1 MKICVING
9 SPRGKNSVTLQTVL
23 YLEKRFPQHSFDFL
37 NVGAGIQSF
46 ERDMSGAVEAIRS
59 SELLLFSYPVY
70 SFLAP
75 AQLHRF
81 VELMK
86 RSGGDFHGI
95 CASQLTT
102 SKHFY
107 DITAHRY
114 LEENCRDMGM
124 HVIHGLSADR
134 EDLLTEQ
141 GRREAED
148 FFRYLVYCV
157 ENALYEPVSPSAP
170 AAPRPAYTQ
179 ALTPGVKPEGFD
191 TVIVGDL
198 REEDAALRAMIK
210 DFGALYPY
218 KTRFVNLADFPFQ
231 GGCLGC
237 LRCAADGRCVRKD
250 GFDAFLREHIQ
261 NADAIVYAFTLR
273 DHSMGSRFKMYDD
286 RQFCNGHRSLTEG
299 KPLAYIVSGDYEAE
313 ENLKTVIEARAQ
325 VGHNFLA
332 GVGCDLASMEAAA
345 KRLAYALENRCLPP
359 RNFYGVGGMKIFRDL
374 VWPMQGIMKADHVYY
389 KSHGLYDF
397 PQKHRGRMLVMRFW
411 GALLRNP
418 ATKAKMTAKFN
429 RRMMAPY
436 KKLLARTH
444 SAHSPR

>member
-23 YLEKRFPQHSFDFL
+23 YLEKRFPQHTFDFL

-59 SELLLFSYPVY
+59 AELLLFSYPVY
-70 SFLAP
+70 TFLAP

-81 VELMK
+81 LELMK
-86 RSGGDFHGI
+86 RSGADFKDI
-95 CASQLTT
+95 CATQLTT
-102 SKHFY
+102 SKHFF
-107 DITAHRY
+107 DVTAHRY

-124 HVIHGLSADR
+124 RVIRGLSADM

-148 FFRYLVYCV
+148 FLRYVVHCV
-157 ENALYEPVSPSAP
+157 ENQLYEPVPP
-170 AAPRPAYTQ
+170 AAPSPTRPTYVQT
-179 ALTPGVKPEGFD
+179 LSPGVKPEGFD

-198 REEDAALRAMIK
+198 REEDAGLRAMIK

-218 KTRFVNLADFPFQ
+218 KTRFVNLADFPFK

-237 LRCAADGRCVRKD
+237 FGCATHGRCVQKD
-250 GFDAFLREHIQ
+250 GFDAFLRENIQ
-261 NADAIVYAFTLR
+261 NADAIIYAFTLR

-286 RQFCNGHRSLTEG
+286 RQFCNGHRTVTAG
-299 KPLAYIVSGDYEAE
+299 KPFAYIVNGDYEAE

-332 GVGCDLASMEAAA
+332 GVGYDLPSMEAAA
-345 KRLAYALENRCLPP
+345 KRLAYALENRYVPP

-374 VWPMQGIMKADHVYY
+374 VWLMQGIMKADHDYY

-397 PQKHRGRMLVMRFW
+397 PQKRRGRMLAMRLL
-411 GALLRNP
+411 GALMRNP
-418 ATKAKMTAKFN
+418 RTGDKMTAKFN
-429 RRMMAPY
+429 QGMMAPY
-436 KKLLARTH
+436 KKLLAHTR
-444 SAHSPR
+444 SGK

>member
-23 YLEKRFPQHSFDFL
+23 YLEKRFPQHTFDFL

-59 SELLLFSYPVY
+59 AELLLFSYPVY
-70 SFLAP
+70 TFLAP

-81 VELMK
+81 LELMK
-86 RSGGDFHGI
+86 RSGADFKDL
-95 CASQLTT
+95 CATQLTT
-102 SKHFY
+102 SKHFF
-107 DITAHRY
+107 DVTAHRY

-124 HVIHGLSADR
+124 RVIRGLSADM

-141 GRREAED
+141 GRREAEV
-148 FFRYLVYCV
+148 FLRYVVHCV
-157 ENALYEPVSPSAP
+157 ENQLYEPVPP
-170 AAPRPAYTQ
+170 AAPSPTRPTYVQT
-179 ALTPGVKPEGFD
+179 LSPGVKPEGFD

-198 REEDAALRAMIK
+198 REEDAGLRAMIK

-218 KTRFVNLADFPFQ
+218 KTRFVNLADFPFK

-237 LRCAADGRCVRKD
+237 FGCATHGRCVQKD
-250 GFDAFLREHIQ
+250 GFDAFLRENIQ
-261 NADAIVYAFTLR
+261 NADAIIYAFTLR

-286 RQFCNGHRSLTEG
+286 RQFCNGHRTVTAG
-299 KPLAYIVSGDYEAE
+299 KPFAYIVNGDYEAE

-332 GVGCDLASMEAAA
+332 GVGYDLPSMEAAA
-345 KRLAYALENRCLPP
+345 KRLAYALENRYVPP

-374 VWPMQGIMKADHVYY
+374 VWLMQGIMKADHDYY

-397 PQKHRGRMLVMRFW
+397 PQKRRGRMLAMRLL
-411 GALLRNP
+411 GALMRNP
-418 ATKAKMTAKFN
+418 RTGDKMTAKFN
-429 RRMMAPY
+429 QGMMAPY
-436 KKLLARTH
+436 KKLLAHTR
-444 SAHSPR
+444 SGK

>member
-23 YLEKRFPQHSFDFL
+23 YLEKRFPQHTFDFL

-59 SELLLFSYPVY
+59 AELLLFSYPVY
-70 SFLAP
+70 TFLAP

-81 VELMK
+81 LELMK
-86 RSGGDFHGI
+86 RSGADFKDI
-95 CASQLTT
+95 CATQLTT
-102 SKHFY
+102 SKHFF
-107 DITAHRY
+107 DVTAHRY

-124 HVIHGLSADR
+124 RVIRGLSADM

-148 FFRYLVYCV
+148 FLRYVVHCV
-157 ENALYEPVSPSAP
+157 ENQLYEPVPP
-170 AAPRPAYTQ
+170 AAPSPTRPTYVQTHS
-179 ALTPGVKPEGFD
+179 PGVKPEGFD

-198 REEDAALRAMIK
+198 REEDAGLRAMIK

-218 KTRFVNLADFPFQ
+218 KTRFVNLADFPFK

-237 LRCAADGRCVRKD
+237 FGCATHGRCVQKD
-250 GFDAFLREHIQ
+250 GFDAFLRENIQ
-261 NADAIVYAFTLR
+261 NADAIIYAFTLR

-286 RQFCNGHRSLTEG
+286 RQFCNGHRTVTAG
-299 KPLAYIVSGDYEAE
+299 KPFAYIVNGDYEAE

-332 GVGCDLASMEAAA
+332 GVGYDLPSMEAAA
-345 KRLAYALENRCLPP
+345 KRLAYALENRYVPP

-374 VWPMQGIMKADHVYY
+374 VWLMQGIMKADHDYY

-397 PQKHRGRMLVMRFW
+397 PQKRRGRMLAMRLL
-411 GALLRNP
+411 GALMRNP
-418 ATKAKMTAKFN
+418 RTGDKMTAKFN
-429 RRMMAPY
+429 QGMMAPY
-436 KKLLARTH
+436 KKLLAHTR
-444 SAHSPR
+444 SGK

>member
-23 YLEKRFPQHSFDFL
+23 YLEKRFPQHTFDFL

-59 SELLLFSYPVY
+59 AELLLFSYPVY
-70 SFLAP
+70 TFLAP

-81 VELMK
+81 LELMK
-86 RSGGDFHGI
+86 RSGADFKDL
-95 CASQLTT
+95 CATQLTT
-102 SKHFY
+102 SKHFF
-107 DITAHRY
+107 DVTAHRY

-124 HVIHGLSADR
+124 RVIRGLSADM

-148 FFRYLVYCV
+148 FLRYVVHCV
-157 ENALYEPVSPSAP
+157 ENQLYEPVPP
-170 AAPRPAYTQ
+170 AAPSPTRPTYVQT
-179 ALTPGVKPEGFD
+179 LSPGVKPEGFD

-198 REEDAALRAMIK
+198 REEDAGLRAMIK

-218 KTRFVNLADFPFQ
+218 KTRFVNLADFPFK

-237 LRCAADGRCVRKD
+237 FGCATHGRCVQKD
-250 GFDAFLREHIQ
+250 GFDAFLRENIQ
-261 NADAIVYAFTLR
+261 NADAIIYAFTLR

-286 RQFCNGHRSLTEG
+286 RQFCNGHRTVTAG
-299 KPLAYIVSGDYEAE
+299 KPFAYIVNGDYEAE

-332 GVGCDLASMEAAA
+332 GVGYDLPSMEAAA
-345 KRLAYALENRCLPP
+345 KRLAYALENRYVPP

-374 VWPMQGIMKADHVYY
+374 VWLMQGIMKADHDYY

-397 PQKHRGRMLVMRFW
+397 PQKRRGRMLAMRLL
-411 GALLRNP
+411 GALMRNP
-418 ATKAKMTAKFN
+418 RTGDKMTAKLN
-429 RRMMAPY
+429 QGMMAPY
-436 KKLLARTH
+436 KKLLAHTR
-444 SAHSPR
+444 SGK

>member
-23 YLEKRFPQHSFDFL
+23 YLEKRFPQHTFDFL

-59 SELLLFSYPVY
+59 AELLLFSYPVY
-70 SFLAP
+70 TFLAP

-81 VELMK
+81 LELMK
-86 RSGGDFHGI
+86 RTGADFKDL
-95 CASQLTT
+95 CATQLTT
-102 SKHFY
+102 SKHFF
-107 DITAHRY
+107 DVTAHRY

-124 HVIHGLSADR
+124 RVIRGLSADM

-148 FFRYLVYCV
+148 FLRYVVHCV
-157 ENALYEPVSPSAP
+157 ENQLYEPVPP
-170 AAPRPAYTQ
+170 AAPSPTRPTYVQT
-179 ALTPGVKPEGFD
+179 LSPGVKPEGFD

-198 REEDAALRAMIK
+198 REEDAGLRAMIK

-218 KTRFVNLADFPFQ
+218 KTRFVNLADFPFK

-237 LRCAADGRCVRKD
+237 FGCATHGRCVQKD
-250 GFDAFLREHIQ
+250 GFDAFLRENIQ
-261 NADAIVYAFTLR
+261 NADAIIYAFTLR

-286 RQFCNGHRSLTEG
+286 RQFCNGHRTVTAG
-299 KPLAYIVSGDYEAE
+299 KPFAYIVNGDYEAE

-332 GVGCDLASMEAAA
+332 GVGYDLPSMEAAA
-345 KRLAYALENRCLPP
+345 KRLAYALENRYVPP

-374 VWPMQGIMKADHVYY
+374 VWLMQGIMKADHDYY

-397 PQKHRGRMLVMRFW
+397 PQKRRGRMLAMRLL
-411 GALLRNP
+411 GALMRNP
-418 ATKAKMTAKFN
+418 RTGDKMTAKFN
-429 RRMMAPY
+429 QGMMAPY
-436 KKLLARTH
+436 KKLLAHTR
-444 SAHSPR
+444 SGK

>member
-23 YLEKRFPQHSFDFL
+23 YLEKRFPQHTFDFL

-59 SELLLFSYPVY
+59 AELLLFSYPVY
-70 SFLAP
+70 TFLAP

-81 VELMK
+81 LELMK
-86 RSGGDFHGI
+86 RSGADFKDL
-95 CASQLTT
+95 CATQLTT
-102 SKHFY
+102 SKHFF
-107 DITAHRY
+107 DVTAHRY

-124 HVIHGLSADR
+124 RVIRGLSADM

-148 FFRYLVYCV
+148 FLRYVVHCV
-157 ENALYEPVSPSAP
+157 ENQLYEPVPP
-170 AAPRPAYTQ
+170 AAPSPTRPTYVQT
-179 ALTPGVKPEGFD
+179 LSPGVKPEGFD

-198 REEDAALRAMIK
+198 REEDAGLRAMIK

-218 KTRFVNLADFPFQ
+218 KTRFVNLADFPFK

-237 LRCAADGRCVRKD
+237 FGCATHGRCVQKD
-250 GFDAFLREHIQ
+250 GFDAFLRENIQ
-261 NADAIVYAFTLR
+261 NADAIIYAFTLR

-286 RQFCNGHRSLTEG
+286 RQFCNGHRTVTAG
-299 KPLAYIVSGDYEAE
+299 KPFAYIVNGDYEAE

-332 GVGCDLASMEAAA
+332 GVGYDLPSMEAAA
-345 KRLAYALENRCLPP
+345 KRLAYALESRYVPP

-374 VWPMQGIMKADHVYY
+374 VWLMQGIMKADHDYY

-397 PQKHRGRMLVMRFW
+397 PQKRRGRMLAMRLL
-411 GALLRNP
+411 GALMRNP
-418 ATKAKMTAKFN
+418 RTGDKMTAKFN
-429 RRMMAPY
+429 QGMMAPY
-436 KKLLARTH
+436 KKLLAHTR
-444 SAHSPR
+444 SGK

>member
-23 YLEKRFPQHSFDFL
+23 YLEKRFPQHTFDFL

-59 SELLLFSYPVY
+59 AELLLFSYPVY
-70 SFLAP
+70 TFLAP
-75 AQLHRF
+75 AQLHRCL
-81 VELMK
+81 ELMK
-86 RSGGDFHGI
+86 RSGADFKDL
-95 CASQLTT
+95 CATQLTT
-102 SKHFY
+102 SKHFF
-107 DITAHRY
+107 DVTAHRY

-124 HVIHGLSADR
+124 RVIRGLSADM

-141 GRREAED
+141 GRREAEV
-148 FFRYLVYCV
+148 FLRYVVHCV
-157 ENALYEPVSPSAP
+157 ENQLYEPVPP
-170 AAPRPAYTQ
+170 AAPSPTRPTYVQT
-179 ALTPGVKPEGFD
+179 LSPGVKPEGFD

-198 REEDAALRAMIK
+198 REEDAGLRAMIK

-218 KTRFVNLADFPFQ
+218 KTRFVNLADFPFK

-237 LRCAADGRCVRKD
+237 FGCATHGRCVQKD
-250 GFDAFLREHIQ
+250 GFDAFLRENIQ
-261 NADAIVYAFTLR
+261 NADAIIYAFTLR

-286 RQFCNGHRSLTEG
+286 RQFCNGHRTVTAG
-299 KPLAYIVSGDYEAE
+299 KPFAYIVNGDYEAE

-332 GVGCDLASMEAAA
+332 GVGYDLPSMEAAA
-345 KRLAYALENRCLPP
+345 KRLAYALENRYVPP

-374 VWPMQGIMKADHVYY
+374 VWLMQGIMKADHDYY

-397 PQKHRGRMLVMRFW
+397 PQKRRGRMLAMRLL
-411 GALLRNP
+411 GALMRNP
-418 ATKAKMTAKFN
+418 RTGDKMTAKFN
-429 RRMMAPY
+429 QGMMAPY
-436 KKLLARTH
+436 KKLLAHTR
-444 SAHSPR
+444 SGK

>member
-23 YLEKRFPQHSFDFL
+23 YLEKRFPQHEFDFL
-37 NVGAGIQSF
+37 NAGAGIQSF

-59 SELLLFSYPVY
+59 AELLLFSYPVY
-70 SFLAP
+70 TFLAP

-81 VELMK
+81 LELMK
-86 RSGGDFHGI
+86 HSGADFRDLY
-95 CASQLTT
+95 ATQLTT
-102 SKHFY
+102 SKHFF
-107 DITAHRY
+107 DVTAHRY

-124 HVIHGLSADR
+124 RVIRGLSADM

-141 GRREAED
+141 GRREAEV
-148 FFRYLVYCV
+148 FLRYVVHCV
-157 ENALYEPVSPSAP
+157 ENQLYEPVPP
-170 AAPRPAYTQ
+170 AAPSPTRPTYVQT
-179 ALTPGVKPEGFD
+179 LSPGVKPEGFD

-198 REEDAALRAMIK
+198 REEDAGLRAMIK

-218 KTRFVNLADFPFQ
+218 KTRFVNLADFPFK

-237 LRCAADGRCVRKD
+237 FGCATHGRCVQKD
-250 GFDAFLREHIQ
+250 GFDAFLRENIQ
-261 NADAIVYAFTLR
+261 NADAIIYAFTLR

-286 RQFCNGHRSLTEG
+286 RQFCNGHRTVTAG
-299 KPLAYIVSGDYEAE
+299 KPFAYIVNGDYEAE

-332 GVGCDLASMEAAA
+332 GVGYDLPSMEAAA
-345 KRLAYALENRCLPP
+345 KRLAYALENRYVPP

-374 VWPMQGIMKADHVYY
+374 VWLMQGIMKADHDYY

-397 PQKHRGRMLVMRFW
+397 PQKRRGRMLAMRLL
-411 GALLRNP
+411 GALMRNP
-418 ATKAKMTAKFN
+418 RTGDKMTAKFN
-429 RRMMAPY
+429 QGMMAPY
-436 KKLLARTH
+436 KKLLAHTR
-444 SAHSPR
+444 SGK

>member
-59 SELLLFSYPVY
+59 AELLLFSYPVY
-70 SFLAP
+70 TFLAP
-75 AQLHRF
+75 SQLHRF
-81 VELMK
+81 LELMK
-86 RSGGDFHGI
+86 RSGVDFKDI
-95 CASQLTT
+95 YATQLTT
-102 SKHFY
+102 SKHFF
-107 DITAHRY
+107 DVTAHRY

-124 HVIHGLSADR
+124 RVIHGLSADM

-148 FFRYLVYCV
+148 FLRYAVYCV
-157 ENALYEPVSPSAP
+157 ENQLYEPAP
-170 AAPRPAYTQ
+170 AAVAAPDRPAYVQT
-179 ALTPGVKPEGFD
+179 LSPGVKPEGFD

-198 REEDAALRAMIK
+198 QEEDASLRAMIK
-210 DFGALYPY
+210 DFRALYPY
-218 KTRFVNLADFPFQ
+218 QTRFVNLADFPFK

-237 LRCAADGRCVRKD
+237 FGCAADGRCIQKD
-250 GFDAFLREHIQ
+250 GFDAFLRENIQ
-261 NADAIVYAFTLR
+261 NADAIIYAFTLR

-286 RQFCNGHRSLTEG
+286 RQFCNGHRTVTEG
-299 KPLAYIVSGDYEAE
+299 KPFAYIANGDYEAE

-332 GVGCDLASMEAAA
+332 GVGYDLPSMEAAA
-345 KRLAYALENRCLPP
+345 KRLAYALENRYVPP

-374 VWPMQGIMKADHVYY
+374 IWLMRGIMKADHDYY
-389 KSHGLYDF
+389 KAHGLYDF
-397 PQKHRGRMLVMRFW
+397 PQKHRGRMLAMSLL
-411 GALLRNP
+411 GILLRSD
-418 ATKAKMTAKFN
+418 AAGDKVRAKFN
-429 RRMMAPY
+429 QGMMAPY
-436 KKLLARTH
+436 KKLLARTR
-444 SAHSPR
+444 SGK